1 VRDDGKAV
9 QTKKQLLIC
18 TLLHL

>member
-1 VRDDGKAV
+1 VRDDEKAV
-9 QTKKQLLIC
+9 QTNKQLLIC